1 MSVSKRRVPSQSD
14 VWNSVVYQL
23 MVAHSLPP
31 PKTSEAERLDSAP
44 ALGTLPAEKWDRCF
58 SQDAY
63 AEEPTSTTVPG

>member
-1 MSVSKRRVPSQSD
+1 
-14 VWNSVVYQL
+14 
-23 MVAHSLPP
+23 LPP

-63 AEEPTSTTVPG
+63 AEDPTSTAVPG